1 MEITNVQ
8 VEVLKVTLGRTYAA
22 GGRKVDGNWHVLAR
36 VTTSD
41 GTEGFGYVVKQRED
55 LVRAIAVATQELGQH
70 LIGMDVINVEAA
82 WELLAK
88 RADWVG
94 PGGFLHWAIAPLDI
108 AMWDAATEVI
118 RQPVYKMLGVTKTA

>member
-1 MEITNVQ
+1 MACT
-8 VEVLKVTLGRTYAA
+8 R
-22 GGRKVDGNWHVLAR
+22 R

-55 LVRAIAVATQELGQH
+55 LVRAIAVATQVGPT

-108 AMWDAATEVI
+108 AMWDAAEESN
-118 RQPVYKMLGVTKTA
+118 PPASYKMLGVTKTHKSLR